1 MIPMTTN
8 PLIGLRFG
16 RLIALEETRVGHNRA
31 LLCQCDCGKRKT
43 IRLSHLKAGRIKSC
57 GCLMR
62 EDWDDGD
69 EAWPA
74 GETEFDGNPIEI
86 AS

>member
-1 MIPMTTN
+1 MTTN
-8 PLIGLRFG
+8 PFIGTRYG

-31 LLCQCDCGKRKT
+31 MLCQCDCGKRKT

-62 EDWDDGD
+62 ETIDAHKRRTMAARQVK
-69 EAWPA
+69 ELP
-74 GETEFDGNPIEI
+74 T
-86 AS
+86 

>member
-1 MIPMTTN
+1 MTTN

-31 LLCQCDCGKRKT
+31 LVCQCDCGKRKT

-57 GCLMR
+57 GCLQR
-62 EDWDDGD
+62 E
-69 EAWPA
+69 
-74 GETEFDGNPIEI
+74 TIENHKRRTM
-86 AS
+86 AACQAKELPT

>member
-1 MIPMTTN
+1 MTAN

-16 RLIALEETRVGHNRA
+16 RLIALEETHMGHNRA
-31 LLCQCDCGKRKT
+31 MVCQCDCGKRKT

-62 EDWDDGD
+62 ETID
-69 EAWPA
+69 AHKRRSMA
-74 GETEFDGNPIEI
+74 ARLARETPT
-86 AS
+86 

>member
-1 MIPMTTN
+1 MATN

-31 LLCQCDCGKRKT
+31 MVCQCDCGRKKT

-62 EDWDDGD
+62 ETIDAHKRRAMAARQAK
-69 EAWPA
+69 ELP
-74 GETEFDGNPIEI
+74 T
-86 AS
+86 